1 MQLSLR
7 RGGGGKCPASC
18 IALEMMGKQVD
29 LCFLSYCTNGMW
41 HFGSRFSPS
50 ELSHF
55 SGFPKL
61 PSSRNP
67 CPRRAWRAAFRPYTP
82 ASLSG
87 NGEGSQAVARQE
99 ECRGVRANEQQHHAC
114 HTSLWSVVHGNQVR
128 VPHAPQAETAFLLL
142 V

>member
-1 MQLSLR
+1 MG
-7 RGGGGKCPASC
+7 RGGWRECPASC

-41 HFGSRFSPS
+41 HFGSCFSPS

-87 NGEGSQAVARQE
+87 NGEGSRAVARQE
-99 ECRGVRANEQQHHAC
+99 ECHGVQTNISITHAALAC
-114 HTSLWSVVHGNQVR
+114 CLSSTVTKSEYHTPLKLRQLFYYLCR
-128 VPHAPQAETAFLLL
+128 
-142 V
+142 